1 MPDDIN
7 LETPVNKRLG
17 NKRKAVKVTRE
28 MVAPVASVEPITI
41 ENMVLK
47 AIEKVIDTR
56 LLQHFKRLKYK
67 GCPKLSKRGEL
78 KEPTQVIDM
87 KRNAF
92 VREMYRVLKSD
103 FNRTKKKH
111 FDNICI
117 YISWLDNEPDIVV
130 EGDYFASHL
139 VKLYM
144 EQFGNWVSQDKYSK
158 GSWSIAR
165 GSISAVL
172 KMLNRNAEA
181 KLLPR
186 IKGVRKGAKSSKTL
200 HVESELK
207 PTAKALFRGYKG
219 FSKHIANGTTP
230 DINPLWDEALFNE
243 QAETCGWSK
252 KQKSDMACVFKKNV
266 NGIGDWR
273 NQLSRIAAMICF
285 MFTGMNTTPL
295 LKMKRKDVIFKQIQG
310 GKYVLDGEKDRANY
324 LEIDN
329 GIGFSKYAREYI
341 ESWLALSARITGS
354 DDDAYL
360 FPFITLE
367 GNCISFIQ
375 STNSPQTSVNNL
387 LEKLGLTPITSS
399 ILRKTKLD
407 TLMKVTED
415 IYLVSL
421 TANNAIST
429 IKKSYSSGSEQDHA
443 RNLSASME
451 AAMSFAKGTPI
462 LDAVSTA
469 KQNYHDVLSEYD
481 YKRLRKKDNKC
492 KDALTPLGVR
502 CQDNKKGAANL
513 IDKILKKSSIEM
525 PKEEKR
531 CTDFLGCFE
540 CEYHKLVAATDDIWL
555 MLSFKD
561 TLQEMKQY
569 PSVNSLPQSSYE
581 NICLTIDSALERLKV
596 VSEKNYAEALEK
608 KKIASHPLYSTIYS
622 LNDLLEI
629 FS

>member
-1 MPDDIN
+1 MSDDMNI
-7 LETPVNKRLG
+7 ETPVNKRLG

-28 MVAPVASVEPITI
+28 MVAPVASVEPMSI

-47 AIEKVIDTR
+47 ADGAAKS
-56 LLQHFKRLKYK
+56 HFKRLKYK
-67 GCPKLSKRGEL
+67 GCPKLSKRGRLE
-78 KEPTQVIDM
+78 EPTRFIDM
-87 KRNAF
+87 KRDAF
-92 VREMYRVLKSD
+92 VREMYRVLKPD

-117 YISWLDNEPDIVV
+117 YIGWLDNEPNIVV
-130 EGDYFASHL
+130 EGDYFANNL

-144 EQFGNWVSQDKYSK
+144 EQYGIWVSQNKYSK
-158 GSWSIAR
+158 GSWSIAK

-172 KMLNRNAEA
+172 KLLNRNADA
-181 KLLPR
+181 KRLPPV
-186 IKGVRKGAKSSKTL
+186 KGVSKGAKSSKTL

-230 DINPLWDEALFNE
+230 DINPLWDETLFNI
-243 QAETCGWSK
+243 QAEACGWSK
-252 KQKSDMACVFKKNV
+252 KQKSDKACVFKKNV

-295 LKMKRKDVIFKQIQG
+295 LKMKRKDVVFKQIQG
-310 GKYVLDGEKDRANY
+310 GKYVLVGEKDRANY

-329 GIGFSKYAREYI
+329 GIGFSKYAREFI
-341 ESWLALSARITGS
+341 ESWLSSSARITGS

-360 FPFITLE
+360 FPFITIE
-367 GNCISFIQ
+367 GDFISFIQ
-375 STNSPQTSVNNL
+375 STNSPQTAVNNL
-387 LEKLGLTPITSS
+387 LEKLGLTPITPS

-421 TANNAIST
+421 AANNSLST

-451 AAMSFAKGTPI
+451 ATMSVAKGVPI

-481 YKRLRKKDNKC
+481 YKRLREKENKS

-513 IDKILKKSSIEM
+513 IDKMLKKNGIEM

-608 KKIASHPLYSTIYS
+608 KKVASHPLYSTIYS